1 MAYVSMEEKFRTL
14 AQDNS
19 TLLGEL
25 LEYKSKVAEH
35 QNSKNEA
42 DKRWEWLIHESDF
55 HEPT

>member
-42 DKRWEWLIHESDF
+42 DKR
-55 HEPT
+55 